1 MTKETKMAQ
10 DKITMQFTDTA
21 FWNAGA
27 EDGRGAYQARF
38 VVVHPGR
45 EQEAESLMK
54 AFKSSNSK
62 GVRIRDGVV
71 ALSEKHLNERIAQL
85 SALPGQ
91 EAVVA
96 ELNRGL
102 EHVHKLA
109 VAHPSGPAVAAAA
122 PQVKVAH
129 AQ

>member
-85 SALPGQ
+85 SQLPGQ

-109 VAHPSGPAVAAAA
+109 VAHPAGPAVATA
-122 PQVKVAH
+122 PQVKMAH
-129 AQ
+129 GQ